1 MKNAHDD
8 NDRPVVIIDYAT
20 VQDLVLFEQHYRKLT
35 DEIQQA
41 CVQLDSSPPLTDNS
55 PRAQQRAEW
64 RAWLE
69 LQITSKKRERDDLI
83 ASMTVRGVVVENLPE

>member
-1 MKNAHDD
+1 MKNTPND
-8 NDRPVVIIDYAT
+8 NDRPVVTIDYAT

-41 CVQLDSSPPLTDNS
+41 SVQLNSSTPLADNS

-69 LQITSKKRERDDLI
+69 LQITSKKRARDDLI
-83 ASMTVRGVVVENLPE
+83 ASMITRGVVVENLPE

>member
-1 MKNAHDD
+1 MKNAQDD
-8 NDRPVVIIDYAT
+8 NDKPLVTIDYAT

-41 CVQLDSSPPLTDNS
+41 CVQLNSSPPLADGS

-69 LQITSKKRERDDLI
+69 LQITSKKRTRDDLI
-83 ASMTVRGVVVENLPE
+83 ASMTASGVVVKNLPK